1 MGVPKLENKSDFI
14 QLLLEHYNNV
24 QFQEILSKFLMIQIA
39 LSHDSRSEAF
49 ASFDGRNRQ
58 ELRRGDW

>member
-24 QFQEILSKFLMIQIA
+24 QFQEILSKFLMI
-39 LSHDSRSEAF
+39 
-49 ASFDGRNRQ
+49 
-58 ELRRGDW
+58 